1 MMENTYEVILDDKLL
16 YLKQAVDFLNLTNKD
31 IGWSVENMYKKLG
44 HENPSGR
51 GYLAVAI
58 YNNKVIGTA
67 SLTKKTALVNGV
79 MVKVAEVGDT
89 YTNPIFRRILKPSNY
104 YRLNTNPES
113 YVNKSMFG
121 RLLTEVRDAALE
133 DGIEIIYG
141 TPNANSF
148 PGYTKHL
155 GFNETENYKINSYC
169 HYKLGYLIK
178 KIKIKFKLR
187 INNRISNKLKKIN
200 INLDKEEYD
209 KFIQNY
215 LELNYDFIIHKDFNY
230 ILFRYL
236 SNSDYYM
243 EKYYDGIN
251 ISCIII
257 YRVKII
263 NNINYIFIAEIL
275 CKDTVKIQS
284 YIKALLKTKG
294 IDAFIIW
301 TDSISYEKLKLRKM
315 LFIYKNNIPLIIYQ
329 FNTIAKNL
337 IKARNFSFGL
347 GCTDNV

>member
-16 YLKQAVDFLNLTNKD
+16 YLKQAVDFLNLSNKD
-31 IGWSVENMYKKLG
+31 IGWSVESMYKKLG

-58 YNNKVIGTA
+58 YNKKVIGTA

-89 YTNPIFRRILKPSNY
+89 YTDPIFRRILKPSNY
-104 YRLNTNPES
+104 YQLNTTPES

-155 GFNETENYKINSYC
+155 GFNQTENYKINSYY
-169 HYKLGYLIK
+169 HYKFGYLIK
-178 KIKIKFKLR
+178 KIKIKLKLK
-187 INNRISNKLKKIN
+187 INNQINNKLKKIN

-209 KFIQNY
+209 KFIKNIFAS
-215 LELNYDFIIHKDFNY
+215 NYDFIIHKDYNY
-230 ILFRYL
+230 IFFRYL
-236 SNSDYYM
+236 SNLDYYID
-243 EKYYDGIN
+243 KYYEGIN

-257 YRVKII
+257 YRLKII

-275 CKDTVKIQS
+275 CKDTDKIKY
-284 YIKALLKTKG
+284 YISGLLKTKY

-301 TDSISYEKLKLRKM
+301 TDSSSYKKLKLSKM

-329 FNTIAKNL
+329 FNTIAKAL
-337 IKARNFSFGL
+337 TKAHNFSFGL